1 MSKEIE
7 GGDYMRV
14 GRIAPLVL
22 GAALGI
28 ASFGAYAA
36 DEPYK
41 IGMLTS
47 MSGYAANMGLGGRDG
62 LMLAIDQINQ
72 KGGVNGRQIKIIQL
86 NDESD
91 ATKGVPMAV
100 NLLEGEKVLAVVG
113 PVRSDITEAIAPMM
127 EKRHVVHMTAT
138 TILPTKHDYT
148 FATAPTPEEEAPV
161 AIAFLK
167 KQGAKSVAILSA
179 LDVWARTL
187 GKAWADEAQ
196 KQGLKVVGAESYN
209 SATDKNFI
217 PQLSKF
223 KAANADWI
231 LVTGAGP
238 AAGLVLK
245 QKAEMGYNAKIFGAT
260 VFPIAGL
267 SALIQI
273 GGPAAVEGTY
283 FAAVPYSVWD
293 TFPKD
298 SPRYKAISQFR
309 DEFKA
314 KYNREPE
321 QSQWWVAQNYDIGMM
336 LADAIKRAGPDV
348 TGPKLKA
355 AMEAIKGHEG
365 VLGVTYNYTSGTHS
379 GVSGVVVAQIH
390 NGKVVLVPK

>member
-1 MSKEIE
+1 MV
-7 GGDYMRV
+7 R
-14 GRIAPLVL
+14 RIAQAML
-22 GAALGI
+22 GAALSF
-28 ASFGAYAA
+28 ASYSAYAA
-36 DEPYK
+36 DEYK

-62 LMLAIDQINQ
+62 LLLAIDQINQ
-72 KGGVNGRQIKIIQL
+72 KGGVNGRQIRIIQL

-91 ATKGVPMAV
+91 ASKGVPMAV
-100 NLLEGEKVLAVVG
+100 NLLEGEKVMAVVG
-113 PVRSDITEAIAPMM
+113 PVRSDITEAIAPLM
-127 EKRHVVHMTAT
+127 EKRQVLHMTGT

-148 FATAPTPEEEAPV
+148 FATAPTPGEEAPV

-187 GKAWADEAQ
+187 GKTWADEAE
-196 KQGLKVVGAESYN
+196 KQGLKVVAAESYN

-245 QKAEMGYNAKIFGAT
+245 QKAEMGYNAKVFGAT
-260 VFPIAGL
+260 VFPIIGISTL
-267 SALIQI
+267 VQI

-283 FAAVPYSVWD
+283 FAAVPFSVWD

-298 SPRYKAISQFR
+298 SARYKAISQFR

-314 KYNREPE
+314 KYGKEAD
-321 QSQWWVAQNYDIGMM
+321 QSQWWIGQNYDIGMM
-336 LADAIKRAGPDV
+336 VAEAIKRAGPDV

-355 AMEAIKGHEG
+355 AFESIKDHEG
-365 VLGVTYNYTSGTHS
+365 VLGVTYSYAPQSHS
-379 GVSGVVVAQIH
+379 GVSGVVVAQIQD
-390 NGKVVLVPK
+390 GKVVLVPK